1 MKLSFV
7 LWLASILPQPAA
19 DPLCLATTVYLE
31 ARNQSELGQRAVAEV
46 ALRRRDSGQW
56 GDSICEVVTAR
67 KQFAP
72 TIVHPGLRMKN
83 LEAWERAVQ
92 VAFQAQADWQLPPG
106 ERREVVPGASHFAAL
121 DLANPAW
128 ASAPRVATIGD
139 HTFFRVQRLTPP
151 AQPPAPA
158 LVVASGP
165 ATTQRMAP

>member
-1 MKLSFV
+1 MKLAWI
-7 LWLASILPQPAA
+7 LWLASVLPPQTA
-19 DPLCLATTVYLE
+19 DSLCLSTTVYLE

-46 ALRRRDSGQW
+46 ALRRRDSGRW
-56 GDSICEVVTAR
+56 GDSVCEVVTAR

-83 LEAWERAVQ
+83 LKAWERAVQ
-92 VAFQAQADWQLPPG
+92 VAFQAQKDWQLPEG

-128 ASAPRVATIGD
+128 ATAPRVATIGD

-151 AQPPAPA
+151 AAPTPVTSHH
-158 LVVASGP
+158 L
-165 ATTQRMAP
+165 AP

>member
-1 MKLSFV
+1 MKLSFI

-31 ARNQSELGQRAVAEV
+31 ARDQSELGQRAVAEV

-56 GDSICEVVTAR
+56 GESVCDVVTAR

-72 TIVHPGLRMKN
+72 TIVNPGLRMRN
-83 LEAWERAVQ
+83 LEAWEKAVQ
-92 VAFQAQADWQLPPG
+92 VAFQTQSDWQLPPG
-106 ERREVVPGASHFAAL
+106 QRNEVVPGASHFAAL
-121 DLANPAW
+121 GIASPAW

-151 AQPPAPA
+151 AATVAISAHLAP
-158 LVVASGP
+158 
-165 ATTQRMAP
+165 